1 VAAAVVAE
9 LVCWRLE
16 LQAAYPQHV
25 ISLVKSLD
33 LPLVEVQVL
42 IRVRAVLVGNSCERV
57 VTEEVVLEREAE
69 EKALIVEE

>member
-1 VAAAVVAE
+1 VVVVVAE

-16 LQAAYPQHV
+16 LQVAYPQPV

-42 IRVRAVLVGNSCERV
+42 IRAWVVLVGNMCEQV
-57 VTEEVVLEREAE
+57 VTEEIVLQREAE
-69 EKALIVEE
+69 EKALTVEE